1 MPHPQEPTAP
11 VATPPCPRPTAREKL
26 ILHWD
31 GSITAG
37 NLITAISMLIL
48 VVVWGIRLEG
58 RVNME
63 TLARRNLAQSVSTAV
78 LNLEEQIKAAD
89 DSRHQA
95 ETDIKRW
102 LERIDA
108 RLGAVMLKPPTS
120 TNRP

>member
-1 MPHPQEPTAP
+1 MPQTHDP
-11 VATPPCPRPTAREKL
+11 VAGQAAAAPRERL

-37 NLITAISMLIL
+37 NLITAVSMLVL

-63 TLARRNLAQSVSTAV
+63 ALARRNLAHSVASAV

-89 DSRHQA
+89 ESRHQA
-95 ETDIKRW
+95 ETDIKSW
-102 LERIDA
+102 LERIDG
-108 RLGAVMLKPPTS
+108 RLGEIMLKQPAAGS
-120 TNRP
+120 RP